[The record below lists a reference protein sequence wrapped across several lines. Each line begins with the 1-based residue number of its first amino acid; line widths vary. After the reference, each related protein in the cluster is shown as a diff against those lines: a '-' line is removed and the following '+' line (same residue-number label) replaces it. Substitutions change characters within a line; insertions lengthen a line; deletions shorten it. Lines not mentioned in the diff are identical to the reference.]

1 MNNQTEKGELS
12 KINNADLF
20 LGNCLEI
27 LPNIPDK
34 SVDTVL
40 CDLP

>member
-1 MNNQTEKGELS
+1 MNHQIEKGELS
-12 KINNADLF
+12 KINNTDLF
-20 LGNCLEI
+20 LGDCLEI

-34 SVDTVL
+34 SVDIVL